1 MTDEE
6 VGGEIIKISTSLI
19 GAIAG
24 LFSPPA
30 GKVIADVG
38 KVAGEAVGSIGNGN
52 GRESRA
58 KSREESGAPYPSRG
72 SLEHKES
79 GVKVDR
85 TYADAILTPGVPLDE
100 DSEDFV
106 PTPPYKGDESEAKET
121 TEPEAK
127 ETTEPKSTSASESEP
142 PSSPAVSSTGRFLA
156 NLFGSARV

>member
-6 VGGEIIKISTSLI
+6 IGGEVVKISTSLI

-38 KVAGEAVGSIGNGN
+38 KVAGDAIGGI
-52 GRESRA
+52 GKGKSVEGKA
-58 KSREESGAPYPSRG
+58 KLKEESGAPYPSRG
-72 SLEHKES
+72 SVEHKES

-85 TYADAILTPGVPLDE
+85 TYADAILTPGVALDE
-100 DSEDFV
+100 DSEDFI
-106 PTPPYKGDESEAKET
+106 PTPPYSEGEESEDPKDT
-121 TEPEAK
+121 K
-127 ETTEPKSTSASESEP
+127 DSKSTSASESEP
-142 PSSPAVSSTGRFLA
+142 PSPPAVSSTGRFLA